1 MKYFSYYPFLHYVF
15 LSAPLYIFLSSYFS
29 FPKFY
34 YFWVF
39 WCFPFFSHF
48 SDGSYSSPLLS
59 CSFTVGVH
67 LPRNN
72 SWGLLFLSP
81 LLVLIYTHS
90 LDYLLQSPDF
100 KLHLSVMTFQFSVPD
115 LNSLCAIDLHV
126 WFPPWHLHLVIK

>member
-1 MKYFSYYPFLHYVF
+1 MVNSHLMHLTTPSSSWNTCFLCF
-15 LSAPLYIFLSSYFS
+15 R
-29 FPKFY
+29 KFY
-34 YFWVF
+34 CFWVF

-67 LPRNN
+67 LFLGSIAPRDNR
-72 SWGLLFLSP
+72 WGLLLLSP

-115 LNSLCAIDLHV
+115 LNSLCAVDLHV